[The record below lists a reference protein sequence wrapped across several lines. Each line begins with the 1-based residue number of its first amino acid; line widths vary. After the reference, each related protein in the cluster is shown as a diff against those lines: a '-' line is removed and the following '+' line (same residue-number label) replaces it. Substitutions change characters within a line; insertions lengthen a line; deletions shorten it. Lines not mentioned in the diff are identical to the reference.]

1 MFKSSHTSPH
11 PSRPQLTQNGLHSL
25 LDQSAKGIT
34 IQIVSA
40 ELLPEKQ
47 PGSQALKYKVV
58 ISDGCAK
65 HKAVLGN
72 KAALTFRAAG
82 MPAFAVIVVRDLMQ
96 LNVTSPKRLIIL
108 TDIEIVNANPTGM
121 IGYPIEYQEWQQQV
135 QHYET
140 IQKNHQSNSRPFYL
154 DDNEHNGA
162 LPPAEDIIPKSV
174 IMENSMS
181 FQEVEISRQDSKPA
195 MNTIKQ
201 DSGPFN
207 PEKFMYR
214 PKPSSV
220 EKENN
225 SKIIAKYTTNSN
237 GNTQPQANMT
247 PPKDIKPTLQLSKSA
262 NFQQSLTTA
271 TETDSDSEIEIEKP
285 AKPELKNQNSISSLK
300 SERQSI
306 VSERNIKKLIQFPVF
321 GMNVRALEDSDCTQ
335 FHQAIGV
342 DQAFSVDLLDK
353 NGNKITAVFFG
364 EQAENF
370 LGQFR
375 DHDTHIISNLTTK
388 MSIEK

>member
-1 MFKSSHTSPH
+1 MFKSSNASPA
-11 PSRPQLTQNGLHSL
+11 PTRSSLTQNGLHSL
-25 LDQSAKGIT
+25 LDQSTKGIT
-34 IQIVSA
+34 IQIISA

-82 MPAFAVIVVRDLMQ
+82 MPTFAVVVVRDLMQ

-108 TDIEIVNANPTGM
+108 TDIEIIKASLTGT

-154 DDNEHNGA
+154 DDNEHTGV
-162 LPPAEDIIPKSV
+162 LPPGEDIVPRAV
-174 IMENSMS
+174 IMENPMS
-181 FQEVEISRQDSKPA
+181 FQETEISRQEPVKP
-195 MNTIKQ
+195 NIIKQ
-201 DSGPFN
+201 DSAAFN

-220 EKENN
+220 EKDNN
-225 SKIIAKYTTNSN
+225 HKIIAKYTTNSN
-237 GNTQPQANMT
+237 GNTQSQAKNMT
-247 PPKDIKPTLQLSKSA
+247 PEKEHKPIVEHKSA
-262 NFQQSLTTA
+262 NLQQSLTTA

-285 AKPELKNQNSISSLK
+285 VKTDLKKQNSISSLK
-300 SERQSI
+300 SEKQSI

-335 FHQAIGV
+335 FHQAIGM